1 MNRFTPMLKSLHSK
15 MVGAIVIDSKSQEI
29 CQVTG
34 PLGTDPR
41 FPDKWLV
48 ANNQA
53 QCYIMFTAKQVH
65 DIKADRIFLRIQ
77 KED

>member
-1 MNRFTPMLKSLHSK
+1 MNRFTPILKELQAK
-15 MVGAIVIDSKSQEI
+15 MVGAIVIDSKGGEVA
-29 CQVTG
+29 QVTG

-48 ANNQA
+48 SNNQA
-53 QCYIMFTAKQVH
+53 QCYVIFTAKQVH
-65 DIKADRIFLRIQ
+65 EIKADRIFLRMH